1 MKKTLSVCLLL
12 VLLSVPVQ
20 ALPLAEDSSSWWEV
34 TWSLVLDWFGLSAG
48 EAVLHKSST
57 CTTTGCPEPPPPSS
71 TTSDG
76 DNGCAVD
83 PNGCPK
89 PKP

>member
-1 MKKTLSVCLLL
+1 MKRTVLSCLLL
-12 VLLSVPVQ
+12 VLLSAPVQ
-20 ALPLAEDSSSWWEV
+20 ALSLAGDSDSWWEV
-34 TWSLVLDWFGLSAG
+34 TWSQVLDWFGLSA
-48 EAVLHKSST
+48 EEEELLKSTT
-57 CTTTGCPEPPPPSS
+57 CTIDCPPPPPS